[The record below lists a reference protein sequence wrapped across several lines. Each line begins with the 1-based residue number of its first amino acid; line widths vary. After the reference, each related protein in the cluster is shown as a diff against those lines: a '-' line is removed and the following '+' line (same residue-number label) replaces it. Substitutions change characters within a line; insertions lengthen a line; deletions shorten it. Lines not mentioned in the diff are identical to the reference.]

1 MKNFL
6 KISNILFVVVIAM
19 CLQSCI
25 TGTIINAHRNRKA
38 RKATIKIEK
47 ALDERDF
54 QKAREILLTINDD
67 RNTLFAFCDDVPKEM
82 TRDFQQN
89 KINEAQ
95 LTYLIM
101 EGEYEIAQSVCK
113 DYDCQKAFQ
122 NIFAKNI
129 EFLSQK
135 QQYDFIFKVLLYWQF
150 QKRFIEKGDE
160 YANDSRWG
168 SGEYNQEIQAYNQLI
183 HSILQNC
190 ILNNDV
196 QNARRCL
203 LFYKPEAEIK
213 KKLGN
218 NKYLFSKTKQ
228 TAKQEAIA
236 MMQEAGMDPNKQ

>member
-19 CLQSCI
+19 CMQSCI

-38 RKATIKIEK
+38 RKATVKIEK
-47 ALDERDF
+47 ALDKRDF

-67 RNTLFAFCDDVPKEM
+67 RTDYSFNSYCDSEL
-82 TRDFQQN
+82 RRNFQQN

-101 EGEYEIAQSVCK
+101 EGEYEIAQTVCK
-113 DYDCQKAFQ
+113 DYDCQETFQ

-129 EFLSQK
+129 DLLLQRR
-135 QQYDFIFKVLLYWQF
+135 QYDFMFKVLQYWHF
-150 QKRFIEKGDE
+150 QEHFVDE
-160 YANDSRWG
+160 GSSSANDG
-168 SGEYNQEIQAYNQLI
+168 YNYEIWAYNRLI
-183 HSILQNC
+183 HSILQEC

-203 LFYKPEAEIK
+203 LFYKPEAELK
-213 KKLGN
+213 KKLRYDE
-218 NKYLFSKTKQ
+218 YLYSKTKQ
-228 TAKQEAIA
+228 TEKQEAIA